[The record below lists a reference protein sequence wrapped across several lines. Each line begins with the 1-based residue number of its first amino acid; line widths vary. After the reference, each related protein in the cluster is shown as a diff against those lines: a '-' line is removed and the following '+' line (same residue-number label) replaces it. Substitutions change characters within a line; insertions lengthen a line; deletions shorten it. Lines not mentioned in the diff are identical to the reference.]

1 MEIKITIETIPKEK
15 IYELTKEW
23 MKQQENEKI
32 EMTIKEWDDWE
43 IIIEKSE

>member
-15 IYELTKEW
+15 IYVITEKW
-23 MKQQENEKI
+23 MKQEKNEKV

-43 IIIEKSE
+43 IIIEKSK